1 VAEPIKVLLIEDNP
15 GDARLIAAHLGGRPP
30 PGLTF
35 EWQWVDTLAAGL
47 ERLRAGGIDVVLLD
61 LGLPESSGLQTVQRL
76 IAQPGR
82 VPALVVL
89 SGLSD
94 EAVAL
99 RALECGAQDYLVKGQ
114 VDGATLV
121 RAIRYAIGRNQAE
134 EALRQ
139 AHAELECRVAERT
152 EELGRTVH
160 ALHAEIAERL
170 HAEQQLKEHRDRLE
184 ELVRER
190 TAELSAAKD
199 KAEVANRAKSNF
211 LATMSHELRSPLNG
225 ILGFAQLLQLDQTL
239 AGRQLLY
246 VQTIRDSGEHLLTLV
261 NDLLDLAKIE
271 AGRFELLPAPFE
283 AHAFFQT
290 IASMV
295 RLRAEQKPELEFV
308 CDLPADLPCT
318 LFADQTRLRQ
328 VLLNLLVNA
337 IKFTDRGRV
346 TLRMRMPSPGRLR
359 LEIED
364 TGVGMSEEQLARLFR
379 PFEQVGDAQQRA
391 QGTGLGLMIS
401 RQFVQLMGSEIQVK
415 SRPGEGNLF
424 WFELDVGI
432 AERAGELAFPGAH
445 AAA

>member
-1 VAEPIKVLLIEDNP
+1 VAAPIKVLLIEDNP

-30 PGLTF
+30 SGLWF
-35 EWQWVDTLAAGL
+35 EWQWVETLVAGL

-99 RALECGAQDYLVKGQ
+99 RALECGAQDYLVKAQ
-114 VDGATLV
+114 VDGTTLV
-121 RAIRYAIGRNQAE
+121 RAIRYAIGRSQAE

-152 EELGRTVH
+152 DELGRTVH

-170 HAEQQLKEHRDRLE
+170 RAEQQLKEHRARLE
-184 ELVRER
+184 DLVRER
-190 TAELSAAKD
+190 TAELLTAKE
-199 KAEVANRAKSNF
+199 KAEIANHAKSNF
-211 LATMSHELRSPLNG
+211 LATMSHELRAPLNG
-225 ILGFAQLLQLDQTL
+225 ILGFAQLLQLDQGL
-239 AGRQLLY
+239 DERQQLY
-246 VQTIRDSGEHLLTLV
+246 MQMIRQSGDHLLALV

-271 AGRFELLPAPFE
+271 AGRFELLPAAFE
-283 AHAFFQT
+283 PRAFFLA
-290 IASMV
+290 IAAMV
-295 RLRAEQKPELEFV
+295 RLRAEQKPELDFV
-308 CDLPADLPCT
+308 CDLPADLPSSV
-318 LFADQTRLRQ
+318 FADQTRLRQ

-337 IKFTDRGRV
+337 IKFTSRGSV
-346 TLRMRMPSPGRLR
+346 TLRVRMRPPATLR
-359 LEIED
+359 LEIQD
-364 TGVGMSEEQLARLFR
+364 TGAGMSEEQLARLFR
-379 PFEQVGDAQQRA
+379 PFEQVGDALERA

-401 RQFVQLMGSEIQVK
+401 RQFVHLMGSEILVR

-424 WFELDVGI
+424 WFDLDLGI
-432 AERAGELAFPGAH
+432 AERTAEVAQPALRSTA
-445 AAA
+445 